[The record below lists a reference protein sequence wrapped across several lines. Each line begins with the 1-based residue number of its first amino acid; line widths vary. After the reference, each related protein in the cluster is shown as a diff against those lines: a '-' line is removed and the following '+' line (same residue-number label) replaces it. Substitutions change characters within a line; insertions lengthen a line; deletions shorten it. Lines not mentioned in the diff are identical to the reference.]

1 MELKDLIEG
10 DIYYTEQKGY
20 EKYIYKYKPK
30 NNSLDSNSAFID
42 IKSQRYSHNINGC
55 LMTRTLLRRAVDLE
69 KQWLNAC
76 IKANKYVE
84 CPTIKENVLNS
95 LEIW

>member
-1 MELKDLIEG
+1 MELKDLVEG
-10 DIYYTEQKGY
+10 EVYYVEYWKD
-20 EKYIYKYKPK
+20 KWCIIKAS
-30 NNSLDSNSAFID
+30 NNEFQNSAGYYYKNKNYNYLKTNMWSC
-42 IKSQRYSHNINGC
+42 KSNIRIA
-55 LMTRTLLRRAVDLE
+55 THKE
-69 KQWLNAC
+69 KVHLNAC